1 MNKKFVTLLALLAL
15 MLTVEAGA
23 ESFTELYKKAKAGDV
38 VAQFDLGFSYYK
50 KQDFKNAV
58 KWWKKAADQGDESAQ
73 FNLGLAYYKG

>member
-38 VAQFDLGFSYYK
+38 VAQLLQETRFQECCQMVEKSSGSR
-50 KQDFKNAV
+50 
-58 KWWKKAADQGDESAQ
+58 
-73 FNLGLAYYKG
+73 